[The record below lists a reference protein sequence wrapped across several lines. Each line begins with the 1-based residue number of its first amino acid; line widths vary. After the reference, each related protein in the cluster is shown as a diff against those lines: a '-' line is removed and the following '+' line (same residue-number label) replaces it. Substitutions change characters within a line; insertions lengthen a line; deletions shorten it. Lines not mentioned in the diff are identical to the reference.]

1 MKKKIFIS
9 IALLLGCE
17 DKTNVSPL
25 VGSWNMV
32 EISGGTFIKLN
43 KTQKIYYQ
51 DKKEGII
58 QVKKYK
64 NGVLKILL
72 IFGILFGIFQK
83 SKVKKEKR
91 K

>member
-9 IALLLGCE
+9 IAMLLGCE

-51 DKKEGII
+51 DKKRRNHSSKKI
-58 QVKKYK
+58 QKWIRTK
-64 NGVLKILL
+64 
-72 IFGILFGIFQK
+72 
-83 SKVKKEKR
+83 
-91 K
+91 

>member
-43 KTQKIYYQ
+43 NINIYKNIKT
-51 DKKEGII
+51 
-58 QVKKYK
+58 KKY
-64 NGVLKILL
+64 
-72 IFGILFGIFQK
+72 
-83 SKVKKEKR
+83 
-91 K
+91 

>member
-1 MKKKIFIS
+1 MVLKNKVVKKKILIS
-9 IALLLGCE
+9 VALLLGCE

-64 NGVLKILL
+64 NGVE
-72 IFGILFGIFQK
+72 Q
-83 SKVKKEKR
+83 SKYSLTK
-91 K
+91 